1 MFIWHYF
8 KTKSIVKHKRE
19 KGGVW
24 LKVRVYEGWMWER
37 GLLYSS
43 VLYTVYS
50 IPKPSLFSC
59 SVKRRKKDWF
69 YCPIKRTVKKVVAK
83 VKKCGILYAVNIIF
97 FTALNSVQ
105 KGLLW
110 KRN

>member
-19 KGGVW
+19 KGGGW
-24 LKVRVYEGWMWER
+24 LRVRVYEGWMWER

-50 IPKPSLFSC
+50 IPKTSLFSC
-59 SVKRRKKDWF
+59 SAKRRKKDEL
-69 YCPIKRTVKKVVAK
+69 YCPIKRTVKKGLQILKNVV
-83 VKKCGILYAVNIIF
+83 
-97 FTALNSVQ
+97 
-105 KGLLW
+105 
-110 KRN
+110 